1 MASRAPT
8 RSPGKKLHNDV
19 VESSANAFSGQFR
32 RIFLNLSR
40 LSLSKRHRVFYA
52 LNSTGHP
59 VEMVVSPVSVPRK
72 HPVYAWLV
80 NNTSK
85 CWQSVGQCL
94 AMSGPI

>member
-1 MASRAPT
+1 MASRTPT

-19 VESSANAFSGQFR
+19 VESSANAFSDQFR

-59 VEMVVSPVSVPRK
+59 VLGCHLGK
-72 HPVYAWLV
+72 HTVHMARGRGTGNIL
-80 NNTSK
+80 
-85 CWQSVGQCL
+85 
-94 AMSGPI
+94 